1 MILYRVDLSRVEKSL
16 RYKIPYEIV
25 EKVHIWVLRVELDGM
40 NKTRLIKSYHDEP
53 LKGARVGERSI
64 RLNRKYRLIYREL
77 FKGYVVVEVLEVNAH
92 EY

>member
-53 LKGARVGERSI
+53 LKGTRVGERSI

-77 FKGYVVVEVLEVNAH
+77 HKEYIVVEVLEVNAH